1 MNLKSRV
8 KNYVF
13 WFSLIAVFLSATG
26 IEGETLTSWDKLF
39 EVVNSFLMN
48 PYQISLFIVGV
59 LGVIN
64 NPTTKNKGLKDD

>member
-13 WFSLIAVFLSATG
+13 WFSLVAVFFSATG
-26 IEGETLTSWDKLF
+26 IEGETLTSWSKLI
-39 EVVNSFLMN
+39 EVINNFLMN
-48 PYQISLFIVGV
+48 PYQISLFIVGA

-64 NPTTKNKGLKDD
+64 NPTTQNKGLKDD